1 MAKKKESYTNRTGQY
16 QPQTGGYRAFI
27 TKPLPPDPPI
37 VMDEELTHLLSLAD
51 RAIGRLDASTDN
63 VPDPESFVYSYL
75 WKEATLSS
83 QIEGTQATLNDVFEA
98 QAQATKKPTASD
110 DVDEIFNYVDAMNYG
125 LKRLEKDDFPLS
137 LRLIR
142 EIHEKLLQG
151 VRGEHREPGRFRTIQ
166 NYIGPEGCTLE
177 SADFVPPPAN
187 QVMASL
193 DNLEKFIHEAD
204 RMPPLIKT
212 ALIHAQFETIHPFL
226 DGNGRIGR
234 LLITLFLYQQTILRR
249 PLLYLSHYFKTNRSL
264 YCDSLQSIRDD
275 GDWEGWIKFF
285 LQGVHSVGQAASRTA
300 RDIIALREQ
309 DRKLIQSE
317 LGRSSGKASA
327 LLDKLYTNP
336 FVSSKLVAVMI
347 NVTPTT
353 ANNLVRKFVELGILH
368 QIDDRK
374 RHRIFRYGKYFEL
387 FAE

>member
-1 MAKKKESYTNRTGQY
+1 MAKEKNLYKNRSGEY
-16 QPQTGGYRAFI
+16 QPQPGGYRAFI
-27 TKPLPPDPPI
+27 PKPLPPDPPI

-51 RAIGRLDASTDN
+51 RAVGRLDASTDN
-63 VPDPESFVYSYL
+63 VPDPEAFVYSYL

-98 QAQATKKPTASD
+98 QAQATTKRTVSD
-110 DVDEIFNYVDAMNYG
+110 DVDEIFNYVNAMNYG
-125 LKRLEKDDFPLS
+125 LERLEKDDFPLS

-142 EIHEKLLQG
+142 EIHARLLQG
-151 VRGEHREPGRFRTIQ
+151 VRGENREPGQFRRDQ
-166 NYIGPEGCTLE
+166 NYIGPEGCTKE
-177 SADFVPPPAN
+177 TATFVPPPAN
-187 QVMASL
+187 EILALLSDM
-193 DNLEKFIHEAD
+193 EKFIHEQD
-204 RMPPLIKT
+204 RIPPLIKT

-285 LQGVHSVGQAASRTA
+285 LQGVYIVGQAASKTA
-300 RDIIALREQ
+300 RDIIALREH

-317 LGRSSGKASA
+317 LGRASGKALE
-327 LLDKLYTNP
+327 LLDILYELPVVTMKKVVLMLGITWP
-336 FVSSKLVAVMI
+336 TASS
-347 NVTPTT
+347 
-353 ANNLVRKFVELGILH
+353 LVRRFVDLGILH
-368 QIDDRK
+368 ERTK
-374 RHRIFRYGKYFEL
+374 KKKNRVFRYQKYYDL